1 MFTLLWFVSIPIIL
15 LTSKFDGSRSL
26 CSEAFSTMAKAELV
40 YLREQNA
47 QLQSQIQSLSANMA
61 DTMEGDGSG
70 MPDDSAKLVS
80 RKLAQQHKVR
90 EFHGHHD
97 KEDVVVRA
105 VGHYKFQDGATVGHW
120 CFGLHVQQ
128 AAMNIL
134 FWRSLVWH
142 WEKTHSPQR

>member
-1 MFTLLWFVSIPIIL
+1 
-15 LTSKFDGSRSL
+15 
-26 CSEAFSTMAKAELV
+26 MAKAELV

-70 MPDDSAKLVS
+70 FLDYSAKFVS
-80 RKLAQQHKVR
+80 REFAQRRKV
-90 EFHGHHD
+90 GQLYGYHD
-97 KEDVVVRA
+97 KEDFVKSA
-105 VGHYKFQDGATVGHW
+105 HYKIQGGATVCHL
-120 CFGLHVQQ
+120 CFGLHVQR

-142 WEKTHSPQR
+142 WETNIRRRDEEQRWMSDVLVKLYP